1 MGRKLLF
8 IFISLSFGITVYSQQ
23 LPLITQYMLINL
35 AFNPGY
41 TGSNEGICVT
51 GLARQ
56 QWIGFKDAN
65 GTAVSPQTFYL
76 TLDSPFKFLHGG
88 LGGSIMDDK
97 IAEFST
103 IQVKIDY
110 AYRMDLGPG
119 TLGIGGEAIFQNS
132 KLDYSYFQG
141 NFIDKGDPLL
151 TASDK
156 QSDLV
161 VDCSLGGYYKVPDK
175 YYIGI
180 SALQLLQTLQKRNNY
195 KLRRTYF
202 LTGGYNWPV
211 PNYPGFEIQPHALLS
226 YDGAAIQG
234 MVDAILMYNKKM
246 WGGLGFR
253 YQDGIAS
260 IPVIIGFAVKNFH
273 VGISYDI
280 GTSGTGINNNGS
292 IEVLI
297 NYCFKIEAEKFRK
310 SYKNTRFL

>member
-1 MGRKLLF
+1 MRRKLLF
-8 IFISLSFGITVYSQQ
+8 IFLTFSFGITIYSQE
-23 LPLITQYMLINL
+23 LPLLTQYMYINM

-56 QWIGFKDAN
+56 QWIGFKDADGN
-65 GTAVSPQTFYL
+65 SVAPQTFYV
-76 TLDSPFKFLHGG
+76 TIDSPLKFLHGG
-88 LGGSIMDDK
+88 LGGSIMQDK
-97 IAEFST
+97 LGPFST
-103 IQVKIDY
+103 IQVKLDY

-119 TLGIGGEAIFQNS
+119 TLGIGGEAMFQNT
-132 KLDYSYFQG
+132 KLDYSTFKDKI
-141 NFIDKGDPLL
+141 IDTGDPLL
-151 TASDK
+151 QATDK

-175 YYIGI
+175 YDIGF
-180 SALQLLQTLQKRNNY
+180 SVTQLLQTRQKRNNY
-195 KLRRTYF
+195 QLKRTYY

-211 PNYPGFEIQPHALLS
+211 PNYPGFEIQPHALIM

-234 MVDAILMYNKKM
+234 NIDAILMYNKKI

-253 YQDGIAS
+253 YQDGVAA
-260 IPVIIGFAVKNFH
+260 IPVIIGFAVRNFH
-273 VGISYDI
+273 IGISYDI

-292 IEVLI
+292 IEALI